1 MDNSLICNAITVYMP
16 SAASQY
22 IHREFKMAVNWG
34 DLEISADASSG
45 GEGNQST
52 VDMPLVQQHRHQKFV
67 LIQFDWF

>member
-1 MDNSLICNAITVYMP
+1 MDNSLLCNAITVYMP

-45 GEGNQST
+45 GEGN
-52 VDMPLVQQHRHQKFV
+52 PLLTCLLYSNTDTRSSF
-67 LIQFDWF
+67 

>member
-34 DLEISADASSG
+34 ELEISADASG
-45 GEGNQST
+45 GEGN
-52 VDMPLVQQHRHQKFV
+52 PLLTCLLYSNTDTRSSF
-67 LIQFDWF
+67 